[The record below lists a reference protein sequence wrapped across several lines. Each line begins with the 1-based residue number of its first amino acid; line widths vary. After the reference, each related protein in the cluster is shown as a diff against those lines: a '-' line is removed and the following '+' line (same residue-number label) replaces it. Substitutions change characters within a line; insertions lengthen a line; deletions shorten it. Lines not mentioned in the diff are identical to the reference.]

1 MFSALANGGGVR
13 VGMEDNVVFG
23 KDKDGKKIMAT
34 NMMLVERAA
43 NAIRAFGNEP
53 ATTAEA
59 RQMLGLKP
67 LDHDAVIAALDS
79 VKIETLEAAKQA
91 VKDEFG
97 GPYFAAKGMG
107 GK

>member
-1 MFSALANGGGVR
+1 
-13 VGMEDNVVFG
+13 
-23 KDKDGKKIMAT
+23 
-34 NMMLVERAA
+34 
-43 NAIRAFGNEP
+43 
-53 ATTAEA
+53 
-59 RQMLGLKP
+59 MLGLKP
-67 LDHDAVIAALDS
+67 LDHDAVVAALDS